1 MSGVTADGEQRRQ
14 QMLLAE
20 ERYKGHLHAG
30 SISWSNFQLFI
41 MRIPTRRVI
50 DREESSVASL

>member
-1 MSGVTADGEQRRQ
+1 
-14 QMLLAE
+14 MLLAE